1 MDKFSKEEV
10 FKKALNWFISNNS
23 SLKNAAL
30 ELFSED
36 ELRASADEYKI
47 KQKENR
53 EKERKEQLQKMFER
67 CKKLFP
73 IGTPI
78 WSDEGSDK
86 CLNIIISEPY
96 IGKHDY
102 HYPMFIDYN
111 YTDRYTTILV
121 KTIRIEYFGNDVI
134 DDSRFSNSIVCLEN
148 CLYYMDKKDS
158 DRFKKNHIINLKEY
172 IKNKEKEKSEKIKKL
187 EKDIKEKE
195 ESLEKTKQELKEIQ
209 LYEPAGLTKEKIE
222 EIVKRYTSQ

>member
-10 FKKALNWFISNNS
+10 FKKALNWFNSNNS

-36 ELRASADEYKI
+36 ELRADPDEYKI

-73 IGTPI
+73 ISTLI
-78 WSDEGSDK
+78 WSDDGTDK

-96 IGKHDY
+96 IGKNDYRYPLHVDY
-102 HYPMFIDYN
+102 HLKD
-111 YTDRYTTILV
+111 THTTILA
-121 KTIRIEYFGNDVI
+121 KTVRIGYFSNDVI
-134 DDSRFSNSIVCLEN
+134 GDSRFSNSIVCLEN

-158 DRFKKNHIINLKEY
+158 DRFKKNYIINLKEY

-195 ESLEKTKQELKEIQ
+195 ESLKETKQELKEIQ
-209 LYEPAGLTKEKIE
+209 LYEPTGLTKEKIE
-222 EIVKRYTSQ
+222 EIVKRYVSQ

>member
-1 MDKFSKEEV
+1 MCAF
-10 FKKALNWFISNNS
+10 
-23 SLKNAAL
+23 
-30 ELFSED
+30 
-36 ELRASADEYKI
+36 ADEYKI

-73 IGTPI
+73 IGTLI
-78 WSDEGSDK
+78 WSDDGSDK

-102 HYPMFIDYN
+102 HYPLYVDYN
-111 YTDRYTTILV
+111 IKDRSTILV
-121 KTIRIEYFGNDVI
+121 KTVRIEYFGNDVI
-134 DDSRFSNSIVCLEN
+134 DDPRFSNSIVCLEN
-148 CLYYMDKKDS
+148 CLYFIDKKDS
-158 DRFKKNHIINLKEY
+158 DTFKENHIVNLKEY

-195 ESLEKTKQELKEIQ
+195 ESLERTKKELKEIQ
-209 LYEPAGLTKEKIE
+209 SYEPTGLTKEKIE
-222 EIVKRYTSQ
+222 KIVKRYASQ